1 MHKPEVLRRV
11 LYPETQTQSRK
22 RYAQRTSRGRSSKLS
37 EAQRMYCTSQNILL
51 LSARILRFRHSRDRI
66 AQANPDDVTL
76 VLAVRIPFRSSPP
89 LTPD

>member
-1 MHKPEVLRRV
+1 
-11 LYPETQTQSRK
+11 
-22 RYAQRTSRGRSSKLS
+22 
-37 EAQRMYCTSQNILL
+37 MYCTSQNILL
-51 LSARILRFRHSRDRI
+51 LSARILRFRHSRDRV